1 MCIRDRPYSIKMD
14 KDTQHLLNDAID
26 AWSPEEMSKTAI
38 LQVNSCYLVWE
49 HRKNIYIA
57 DQHAVHERILY
68 EQIKLGFYEK
78 VAKNLPFTYPQP
90 QKLSLSLTDTS
101 LLEEYSSSLKTMGFQ
116 FKRQGDIWYVTSVP
130 SFLKNRTM
138 SDVISEILYHVSSES
153 DDGKGTVLDYV
164 TPVSYTHLAKDDQNY
179 SNDKE
184 KICEDCFDI
193 LCFHI

>member
-1 MCIRDRPYSIKMD
+1 MIILHFSCAIAAEILSSVIGGVTTLSNCSACAGNAFNTTDVYKRQ
-14 KDTQHLLNDAID
+14 TQHLLNDAID

-153 DDGKGTVLDYV
+153 CLL
-164 TPVSYTHLAKDDQNY
+164 YT
-179 SNDKE
+179 SR
-184 KICEDCFDI
+184 CV
-193 LCFHI
+193 